1 MSEMKLVFLGTGAS
15 NPTKKRNLSSVA
27 LKFNGEWLLFD
38 CAEGTQRQM
47 LHTNVSYMKVN
58 HIFITHFHGD
68 HILGLPGLVATM
80 AIHEREE
87 DLHIYGP
94 KGVRKLI
101 GSLMKVAGDQMTF
114 KIKYHEVPLNGGEI
128 LKDENFSVR
137 SVPLKH
143 NTKCFGYVFKEKDK
157 EGKFMRNKAE
167 ELGIPVGPLYSK
179 LATGENV
186 TVNGQI
192 FRPEDVMD
200 YSKGKKGRK
209 ISYIVDTMP
218 NEKYFKAIE
227 DSDLLI
233 HESSF
238 ADELEKRAKETSHST
253 SKQAAE
259 VAKKCNVK
267 RLILTHVSPRYKN
280 DKDILADAKK
290 VFKNTKVAED
300 FLIIE
305 IK

>member
-1 MSEMKLVFLGTGAS
+1 MSEIKIVFLGTGAS

-27 LKFNGEWLLFD
+27 LKFHGEWLLFD

-47 LHTNVSYMKVN
+47 LHTNVSYMKIN

-68 HILGLPGLVATM
+68 HILGLSGLIATM
-80 AIHEREE
+80 AIHEREN

-94 KGVRKLI
+94 KGISKVV
-101 GSLMKVAGDQMTF
+101 GSLVKVAGEQMTF
-114 KIKYHEVPLNGGEI
+114 KIKYHEVPVRGGEI
-128 LKDENFSVR
+128 LKDENYTVR

-143 NTKCFGYVFKEKDK
+143 NTNCFGYVFKEKDK
-157 EGKFMRNKAE
+157 EGKFMRKKAE
-167 ELGIPVGPLYSK
+167 SLGIPVGPLYSQ
-179 LATGENV
+179 LA
-186 TVNGQI
+186 NGKSVKVKGKT
-192 FRPEDVMD
+192 FKPEDVMD
-200 YSKGKKGRK
+200 YSKAKKGRK

-218 NEKYFKAIE
+218 NSKYFKAIE

-238 ADELEKRAKETSHST
+238 ADTLKQRAKETAHST

-259 VAKKCNVK
+259 VAKKCKVK
-267 RLILTHVSPRYKN
+267 KLILTHISPRYKN

-290 VFKNTKVAED
+290 VFKNVKVADD
-300 FLIIE
+300 FLVIE
-305 IK
+305 LK